1 MACLTCTP
9 CDLPQ
14 SMCSDHQYVL
24 LCREDTAWVFDIKTC
39 CLYLFGGWSN
49 RWLGDTWKV
58 NVSPIIGPPYACTAV
73 EPDIG
78 PVFGNSEIIVKGL
91 RFT

>member
-1 MACLTCTP
+1 MNLKQASWCGSYRCE
-9 CDLPQ
+9 C
-14 SMCSDHQYVL
+14 
-24 LCREDTAWVFDIKTC
+24 CREDTAWVFDIKTC
-39 CLYLFGGWSN
+39 CMYLFGGWSN

-78 PVFGNSEIIVKGL
+78 PVFGNSEIIIKGL